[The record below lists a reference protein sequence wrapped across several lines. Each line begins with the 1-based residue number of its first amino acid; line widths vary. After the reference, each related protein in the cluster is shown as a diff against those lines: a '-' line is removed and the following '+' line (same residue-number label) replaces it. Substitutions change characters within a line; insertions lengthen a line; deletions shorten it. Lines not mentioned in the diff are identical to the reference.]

1 MARFSK
7 NTIVQLG
14 GFDSDVI
21 AEELLYGQDT
31 YWNVTITDGT
41 DENLPLDLT
50 DWTFEFRLIRRQVSC
65 IEDTRHGLELVDL
78 RPVNGAAVLVLDDNV
93 KCYDP
98 VNGQVRLI
106 IDDSVFSQ
114 FSPSINT
121 NTPPVYTGYLGAM
134 LPAVGTVGD
143 VGYIPSQMKK
153 ILLCFIVRSDGV
165 SAQMV

>member
-7 NTIVQLG
+7 NSIVQLG

-41 DENLPLDLT
+41 TDNLPLDLT
-50 DWTFEFRLIRRQVSC
+50 DWTFEFRLICRQVTS
-65 IEDTRHGLELVDL
+65 IEDTRQGLELVDL
-78 RPVNGAAVLVLDDNV
+78 RPVAGAPVLILDSNV
-93 KCYDP
+93 KVYNP
-98 VNGQVRLI
+98 VNGAVRLI

-121 NTPPVYTGYLGAM
+121 DAPPVYTGYLGAV
-134 LPAVGTVGD
+134 LPAVGTLGD
-143 VGYIPSQMKK
+143 VGYIPPQMKK
-153 ILLCFIVRSDGV
+153 ILLCFVIRSDGI
-165 SAQMV
+165 SSQTA